1 MNKKTPRPTPTLP
14 VREGV
19 RSQLAEPHVGS
30 TISHKKETQSLQQP
44 LSMANSLPHREG
56 WGGSSIYEALCQ
68 EEQNRPPMP
77 ADLNARLMQRVEK
90 EVNSKTERKRTR
102 IVWPWIAAACVAGVI
117 MMFLMPPKVSN
128 ANSDEVEIANAEKDL
143 MQQQIE
149 ILQDEEP
156 QTFVAKAETN
166 NQPKIKTPTAIGTDK
181 LFAKAEVQ
189 QEVPQEGQAEDAVDE
204 LFVNAEKELAEADKP
219 AEPQPRM
226 LTERDIPIT
235 RPENYKYTKE
245 EIALMKKQANEAYLK
260 WVELEIEISK
270 YNLENTAENR

>member
-1 MNKKTPRPTPTLP
+1 MKDQNIR
-14 VREGV
+14 
-19 RSQLAEPHVGS
+19 
-30 TISHKKETQSLQQP
+30 
-44 LSMANSLPHREG
+44 N
-56 WGGSSIYEALCQ
+56 ALCQ

-90 EVNSKTERKRTR
+90 EVNSKAERKHTR

-117 MMFLMPPKVSN
+117 MMFLMPPKVDN
-128 ANSDEVEIANAEKDL
+128 TVSDETSIAKTEKDS
-143 MQQQIE
+143 MKQQIE
-149 ILQDEEP
+149 ILQDKEP
-156 QTFVAKAETN
+156 QTLIANVAKERMN
-166 NQPKIKTPTAIGTDK
+166 ELKITKAKTAKESDTSNLI
-181 LFAKAEVQ
+181 AKADKDIETSAEEVIATDSNIHR
-189 QEVPQEGQAEDAVDE
+189 V
-204 LFVNAEKELAEADKP
+204 KETIYDNCSS

-270 YNLENTAENR
+270 YNLENTAER